1 MTVLP
6 RIREALVMRARVAMP
21 LVGFAC
27 VLAVLVGS
35 IVAPAGAA
43 GASSAADQIAVSEGS
58 GSVFPA
64 RSLVLTVPGRTSVS
78 TGEVHIT
85 ENGRAVKGALVTPIA
100 NAQAR
105 DFGIVLAIDV
115 SPSMHGS
122 SLDGAMRAARTLARK
137 RAGQQLLGVVEFDQ
151 NASVSLPL
159 TTNATAIDR
168 ALARTPTVGP
178 GTHIFDALTLALQQ
192 LESRHVAAGAV
203 ILLSD
208 GADRGSSS
216 TEQATAAAARSA
228 HVTLYTVGV
237 RNGAFDPNSLRA
249 LARDGGGQFFAT
261 DSSGLERLFSEIDS
275 GLTSRYV
282 VHYRSPEPPGTKVRL
297 DLTVDGA
304 QGLGTLEYAAPLPVH
319 FTATAG
325 SKSKSFWVSSTA
337 LIVFSVSAALL
348 IGLGLVAFVSARVR
362 RRGLRERVVEF
373 SAAPAPAEAEFESS
387 THRLA
392 ALERL
397 LARTGWWAQFE
408 EDVEIARFER
418 SPTELVA
425 ITIVATVA
433 VVLLLGV
440 VLGTPAMAV
449 LSLLLGPLALR
460 LTVQHKL
467 HKQRELFASQLPNHI
482 QELASTMRAGHSLVS
497 GIDTLADSAVEPSRS
512 EWKRVVADEQL
523 GVPLEAAIRPLAK
536 RMDCA
541 DIEQIALVANLQTRS
556 GGNMADVLERV
567 ADGVRERAD
576 LRRELVSLTAQA
588 RLSRW
593 VITGLPPGM
602 VVILAIVH
610 PNYLSPLFQTT
621 TGQILLA
628 LATGMVVVGSLIMRT
643 ITNVKV

>member
-1 MTVLP
+1 VTPALQ
-6 RIREALVMRARVAMP
+6 IREARTVRARTIMLAIAIAWTLAL
-21 LVGFAC
+21 LVGPH
-27 VLAVLVGS
+27 
-35 IVAPAGAA
+35 APSASAA
-43 GASSAADQIAVSEGS
+43 GGSSAAGQVAVTEGS

-78 TGEVHIT
+78 TDEVHIT
-85 ENGRAVKGALVTPIA
+85 ENGRAVNGALVTPIA
-100 NAQAR
+100 DAQAG

-115 SPSMHGS
+115 SPSMSGS
-122 SLDGAMRAARTLARK
+122 SLDGAMRAARALARR

-151 NASVSLPL
+151 SASVVLPL
-159 TTNATAIDR
+159 TADSAAIDR
-168 ALARTPTVGP
+168 ALEHTPPVGP
-178 GTHIFDALTLALQQ
+178 GTHIYDALSLALRQ
-192 LESRHVAAGAV
+192 LEARHVAAGAV

-208 GADRGSSS
+208 GADRGSSG
-216 TEQATAAAARSA
+216 TEQATAAAARAA

-261 DSSGLERLFSEIDS
+261 DSSGLERLFTEINS
-275 GLTSRYV
+275 GLTSRAV
-282 VHYRSPEPPGTKVRL
+282 VHYRSVERPGTKVRL
-297 DLTVDGA
+297 DVTVDGV
-304 QGLGTLEYAAPLPVH
+304 QGVGVLEYAAPLPAR

-325 SKSKSFWVSSTA
+325 EKSKSFWVSSTA
-337 LIVFSVSAALL
+337 LIVFSVGAALL
-348 IGLGLVAFVSARVR
+348 IAFGLAAFIAARVR
-362 RRGLRERVVEF
+362 RRGLRERLVEF
-373 SAAPAPAEAEFESS
+373 SAAPAPAEVAVEAGP
-387 THRLA
+387 HRLA
-392 ALERL
+392 GLERL
-397 LARTGWWAQFE
+397 LERAGWWAQFK

-418 SPTELVA
+418 SPVELVA
-425 ITIVATVA
+425 ITIVATIGA
-433 VVLLLGV
+433 VLLLSL
-440 VLGTPAMAV
+440 VLGVPVMAV
-449 LSLLLGPLALR
+449 LALLFGPLALR
-460 LTVQHKL
+460 LTVQRKL
-467 HKQRELFASQLPNHI
+467 HKQRDLFASQLPNHI

-541 DIEQIALVANLQTRS
+541 DIEQIALVATLQARS

-567 ADGVRERAD
+567 ADGVRERGD

-610 PNYLSPLFQTT
+610 PNYLNPLFQTT

-628 LATGMVVVGSLIMRT
+628 FATGMVVLGSLIMRA